1 MKCPKTKLLLL
12 AFILAFAATTTPYHV
27 LVVSAQAVQIR
38 YYPVPTPHGAPRAIT
53 VDSAGNVW
61 FTEDNLTINKIGV
74 LTPSNGSIREY
85 PIPSP
90 QAEARSITVSP
101 NGTVWFAEHGAN
113 KIGALSPA
121 TGRITE
127 WPIFAEDGWGRP
139 EGGIGFDST
148 SHLWFIE
155 PIAWDI
161 KGIGSVDSLDPRS
174 GNVTKYPAPTCTA
187 INSLNQTDILSILT
201 ALLVDRHDDVW
212 FTDTTCNWVGRLTP
226 GNAHF
231 TLYPLPFI
239 RKLWTPGPGLGDWGG
254 LTLDQTGKLWF
265 TEDYVHK
272 IGMLDPSTGLVKEW
286 ALSAPSNITGGPT
299 NLALDSKGHVWFTQA
314 CETPSGDWTTCNLTM
329 LDPASGV
336 LFNYALRGDVRMTW
350 GIAVDAEDN
359 VWVAGQGWNSIVEVV
374 AASSETSSATAS
386 TATANSSVTSV
397 TETGLNATSVSLPE
411 YSSSAV
417 ILTAITTI
425 VTVAVMV
432 ARRKRKAA
440 VQIERFSNP

>member
-1 MKCPKTKLLLL
+1 MLLYVR
-12 AFILAFAATTTPYHV
+12 P
-27 LVVSAQAVQIR
+27 VSIVSGQAVQIR

-161 KGIGSVDSLDPRS
+161 KGIGSVDSLDPQT

-187 INSLNQTDILSILT
+187 VNSLNQTDILSILT

-212 FTDTTCNWVGRLTP
+212 FTDTNCNWLGRLTL

-265 TEDYVHK
+265 TEDYAHK

-286 ALSAPSNITGGPT
+286 AFSAPSNITGGPT

-314 CETPSGDWTTCNLTM
+314 CETPSGDWTTCNIAM
-329 LDPASGV
+329 LDPGSGI
-336 LFNYALRGDVRMTW
+336 FRDYELRSDVRGAW
-350 GIAVDAEDN
+350 GIAVDAKDN

-374 AASSETSSATAS
+374 AESSETNSATVS
-386 TATANSSVTSV
+386 TATANSSVETV
-397 TETGLNATSVSLPE
+397 TETRVNATPINIPE
-411 YSSSAV
+411 YPSAPA
-417 ILTAITTI
+417 ILAAM
-425 VTVAVMV
+425 VTVVTLTTGA
-432 ARRKRKAA
+432 AKRRLGNSKR
-440 VQIERFSNP
+440 RLRR